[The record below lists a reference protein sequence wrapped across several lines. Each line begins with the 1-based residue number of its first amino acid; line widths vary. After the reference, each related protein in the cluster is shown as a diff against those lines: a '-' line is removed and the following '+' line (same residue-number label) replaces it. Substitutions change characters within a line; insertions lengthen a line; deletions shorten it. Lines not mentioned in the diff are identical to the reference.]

1 MDTKDLLISTSNL
14 HSAMKD
20 AHINAI
26 TTALVEK
33 MSENMET
40 MLPAFLFKDDKE
52 RQVFIERTLIA
63 YEMGVKAGIYEFI
76 KREGRNYENKRMKAR
91 VKKTGEQVDV
101 YHEPQHGQMKLV
113 YKEAL
118 LVNGRTFTEDELEF
132 IDTPEVEVQKNLWHD
147 AQGDYLPKFDREVIV
162 LTTNGK
168 VFFAHRP
175 DPQGY
180 WGRSVI
186 HGEMEHFTPQ
196 TYGKGGWNIPDVEWW
211 LDCPLPKCQQ

>member
-1 MDTKDLLISTSNL
+1 M
-14 HSAMKD
+14 
-20 AHINAI
+20 
-26 TTALVEK
+26 
-33 MSENMET
+33 
-40 MLPAFLFKDDKE
+40 
-52 RQVFIERTLIA
+52 IA
-63 YEMGVKAGIYEFI
+63 RA
-76 KREGRNYENKRMKAR
+76 
-91 VKKTGEQVDV
+91 KKTGEQVDV

-132 IDTPEVEVQKNLWHD
+132 IDTPEIEVQKNLWHD
-147 AQGDYLPKFDREVIV
+147 AQGDDLPKFDREVIV

-186 HGEMEHFTPQ
+186 HGEREHFTPQ

-211 LDCPLPKCQQ
+211 LDVEIPQKGGGE